1 MFLGGAAAAYVLM
14 GNDAAVVGLLDLW
27 AGALLEFGSNL
38 LALLGHTISSAAV
51 TGGTL
56 LGNDA
61 RYFITQY
68 PSLSAV
74 LVASMVIGQIG
85 YGLPPVGF

>member
-1 MFLGGAAAAYVLM
+1 MS
-14 GNDAAVVGLLDLW
+14 NDAAVVGLLDLW

-51 TGGTL
+51 TGGAL

-61 RYFITQY
+61 RHFITQY

-74 LVASMVIGQIG
+74 AAAILVASMVIGQIG
-85 YGLPPVGF
+85 YGLLPDGF

>member
-1 MFLGGAAAAYVLM
+1 M

-27 AGALLEFGSNL
+27 AGALLEFSPHL

-56 LGNDA
+56 PGELIYNIAIDA
-61 RYFITQY
+61 RHFITQY
-68 PSLSAV
+68 PSMSAV

-85 YGLPPVGF
+85 YGLPPLGF